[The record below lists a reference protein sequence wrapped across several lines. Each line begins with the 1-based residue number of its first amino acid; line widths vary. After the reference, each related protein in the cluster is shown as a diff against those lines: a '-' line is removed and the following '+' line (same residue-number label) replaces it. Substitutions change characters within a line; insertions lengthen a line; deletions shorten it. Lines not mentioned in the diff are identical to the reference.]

1 MASIDPTLPA
11 DPYDLPRFLTAQNPT
26 YTDALA
32 ELKAG
37 QKRTHWMWF
46 IFPQIEGLGTS
57 ATAKHYAIKTLD
69 EARAHI
75 RHPVLGQ
82 RLLECTR
89 VVNRLQAR
97 SLMQIFGSPDHLKF
111 CSSMTLFETVAEDH
125 SEFTLALDKYCAG
138 QRDIATLRL
147 VQALK

>member
-1 MASIDPTLPA
+1 MASIDPVTLTA
-11 DPYDLPRFLTAQNPT
+11 DSYDRSRFLTAQSST

-69 EARAHI
+69 EARAYFQHQ
-75 RHPVLGQ
+75 VLGQ

-89 VVNRLQAR
+89 AVNRLHGR

-111 CSSMTLFETVAEDH
+111 CSSMTLFETVAGDH

-138 QRDIATLRL
+138 
-147 VQALK
+147 